1 TYEEMKNDTVAA
13 LGYEKLR
20 KFCDKAKEYN
30 VEFVWSDTCCID
42 KSSHTELGD
51 SIRSMFR

>member
-1 TYEEMKNDTVAA
+1 MKNDTVAA

-42 KSSHTELGD
+42 KSSHTDIGD